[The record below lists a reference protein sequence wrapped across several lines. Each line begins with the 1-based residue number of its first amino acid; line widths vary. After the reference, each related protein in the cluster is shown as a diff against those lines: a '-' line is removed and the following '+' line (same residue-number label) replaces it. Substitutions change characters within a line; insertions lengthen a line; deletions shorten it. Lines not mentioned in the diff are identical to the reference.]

1 MRPFTFLIV
10 VAALAGASAQTKIPP
25 EQDYLFVLGDMAGAF
40 QTALGE
46 AAAGGLEPVLAAGQG
61 VLLIRTATAGTWTY
75 QPILSN
81 ISSFEKELNAAGAQG
96 FAALPSTLTKAGGH
110 PFVIMRRAPNEA
122 DPRAYRVLER
132 DDAFESNMA
141 ALVSKGFTTI
151 GVFAH
156 LSGMAAQLGRPGRLY
171 AVLQAGVSQ
180 PVAASQFRVVSTI
193 RTSTMEKEINEAAA
207 EGYRVLGSALMNV
220 LLIKGG
226 EASAQYSYRLIGT
239 SRGSTLAK
247 EIQQAGQDG
256 YRLMPSTIMG
266 NPSARAETVLL
277 MERAVISKAYDY
289 DFVDAKSQTAA
300 LELATQKNNG
310 LSPVAIMSPVAV
322 GFGINGP
329 YHIVVEKER

>member
-1 MRPFTFLIV
+1 
-10 VAALAGASAQTKIPP
+10 
-25 EQDYLFVLGDMAGAF
+25 
-40 QTALGE
+40 
-46 AAAGGLEPVLAAGQG
+46 
-61 VLLIRTATAGTWTY
+61 
-75 QPILSN
+75 
-81 ISSFEKELNAAGAQG
+81 
-96 FAALPSTLTKAGGH
+96 
-110 PFVIMRRAPNEA
+110 
-122 DPRAYRVLER
+122 
-132 DDAFESNMA
+132 
-141 ALVSKGFTTI
+141 
-151 GVFAH
+151 
-156 LSGMAAQLGRPGRLY
+156 
-171 AVLQAGVSQ
+171 
-180 PVAASQFRVVSTI
+180 
-193 RTSTMEKEINEAAA
+193 
-207 EGYRVLGSALMNV
+207 MNV